1 MKLGPVSK
9 LDKRNTEMSKK
20 FYDHV
25 MSVNFD
31 VILSFQIYDQS
42 REIEKPDFGRMIC
55 NTYISVLR
63 KLKTELKIHS
73 TALMVML

>member
-1 MKLGPVSK
+1 
-9 LDKRNTEMSKK
+9 
-20 FYDHV
+20 

-73 TALMVML
+73 TALMLML